1 LPDSFGGDEIL
12 YFLLLLC
19 AQLAI
24 LEVVIDG
31 DVAVASAVLFF
42 AR

>member
-1 LPDSFGGDEIL
+1 MR

-31 DVAVASAVLFF
+31 DVAVASTVMSLPMRPFSLLQ
-42 AR
+42 

>member
-1 LPDSFGGDEIL
+1 MR